1 MKYVQFLVALL
12 AASIFVIPATS
23 MQSNGNAAD
32 DCKAQIEQPSGLQ
45 QCDCPNA
52 LAAFGILNQGE
63 ESAPCGQNSQQ
74 GPNENNAGP
83 KSMMGGKESALCGQN
98 SRQGPNDN
106 VGPKSMMDGKES
118 APCGQ
123 NSRLG
128 PNDNAGPKS
137 MMDNVV
143 PK

>member
-23 MQSNGNAAD
+23 MQGNGNAGD

-52 LAAFGILNQGE
+52 LAAFGIMNQGK
-63 ESAPCGQNSQQ
+63 ESAPCGQMSQQ
-74 GPNENNAGP
+74 GPNDNNAGP
-83 KSMMGGKESALCGQN
+83 KSMMDGKQPAPCGQM
-98 SRQGPNDN
+98 SQQGPNDN
-106 VGPKSMMDGKES
+106 NAGPKSMMDGKQP

-123 NSRLG
+123 
-128 PNDNAGPKS
+128 KS
-137 MMDNVV
+137 
-143 PK
+143 

>member
-1 MKYVQFLVALL
+1 MKYIQFLVALL

-23 MQSNGNAAD
+23 MQDNGNAVD
-32 DCKAQIEQPSGLQ
+32 GFKAQIEQPSEQQ

-52 LAAFGILNQGE
+52 MAAFGIMNQGKQ
-63 ESAPCGQNSQQ
+63 SAPCGEKMAQ
-74 GPNENNAGP
+74 
-83 KSMMGGKESALCGQN
+83 
-98 SRQGPNDN
+98 QGPNDN
-106 VGPKSMMDGKES
+106 AGPKSMMDGKQP
-118 APCGQ
+118 APCGDKMAQ
-123 NSRLG
+123 QG

>member
-23 MQSNGNAAD
+23 MQGNGNAAD

-52 LAAFGILNQGE
+52 LAAFGIMNQGK
-63 ESAPCGQNSQQ
+63 ESAPCGQ
-74 GPNENNAGP
+74 
-83 KSMMGGKESALCGQN
+83 K

-106 VGPKSMMDGKES
+106 AGPKSMMDGKES
-118 APCGQ
+118 APCGKM
-123 NSRLG
+123 SRQG